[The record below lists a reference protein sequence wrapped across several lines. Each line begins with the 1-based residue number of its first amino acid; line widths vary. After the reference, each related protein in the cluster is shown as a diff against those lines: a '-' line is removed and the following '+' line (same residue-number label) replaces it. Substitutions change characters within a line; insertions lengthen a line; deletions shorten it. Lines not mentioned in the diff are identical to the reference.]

1 MYCNLTFL
9 FQYLARISQKPAR
22 CLPRLP
28 PPPSTS
34 WGASGGDQYPSPC
47 PARTLATWEN
57 LSSQGDFPQNIYYT
71 FSLIAFFFPFRGDFS
86 ASEPC
91 DVFLDVECKAR
102 VSFGGGGDGAK
113 KRGSADQETVSKTRW
128 DCRASQFLSR
138 KKRWNNNVE
147 VSFFSD
153 VAAFLFLCDLFK
165 RGFPLFP
172 RSRHAKLFS
181 SKFVPPICTPGTAS
195 GPPETLKG
203 RGRLWRGRSL

>member
-1 MYCNLTFL
+1 MEVKCFSSEFGFHKSLFPITVQRATPVFAQGAARILEGGTVKRLLFFVTMCTVLYLTFM
-9 FQYLARISQKPAR
+9 FQYLVRTSRKPAR

-28 PPPSTS
+28 PPPLIS

-71 FSLIAFFFPFRGDFS
+71 FSLIAFFPFRGDFS

-102 VSFGGGGDGAK
+102 VSFGGGDGAK
-113 KRGSADQETVSKTRW
+113 KSGSADQETVSKTRW

-138 KKRWNNNVE
+138 KKKME
-147 VSFFSD
+147 
-153 VAAFLFLCDLFK
+153 
-165 RGFPLFP
+165 
-172 RSRHAKLFS
+172 
-181 SKFVPPICTPGTAS
+181 
-195 GPPETLKG
+195 
-203 RGRLWRGRSL
+203 